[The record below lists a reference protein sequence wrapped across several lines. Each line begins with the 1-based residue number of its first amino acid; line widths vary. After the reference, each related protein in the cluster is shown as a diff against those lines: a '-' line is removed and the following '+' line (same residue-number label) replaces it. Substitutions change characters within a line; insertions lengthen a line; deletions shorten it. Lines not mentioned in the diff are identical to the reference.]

1 MPGLKPKKP
10 RFTVVGRERA
20 RRAPVVAREI
30 EGVGVDA
37 VTAEDA
43 RTDTGKAI
51 EKGVAR
57 TLVPIEDAPAQ
68 QIKLLETDDEAEA
81 DRFIREYRGEL
92 VGLHKIDSRQNRR
105 GV

>member
-1 MPGLKPKKP
+1 MPGLKKQKP
-10 RFTVVGRERA
+10 RFTVVGRERSQ
-20 RRAPVVAREI
+20 RAPVEARQI
-30 EGVGVDA
+30 EGVGVDT
-37 VTAEDA
+37 VSAEDV
-43 RTDTGKAI
+43 RTDNGKAI

-57 TLVPIEDAPAQ
+57 TLIPINDTPRQ

-105 GV
+105 GG